1 MITWLQSKINLL
13 DKDQREA
20 YEVLATAVIISLIII
35 GLHIIYELYL
45 WIGEGFG
52 Y

>member
-13 DKDQREA
+13 DKDQRES

-35 GLHIIYELYL
+35 GLHIVYEIYL
-45 WIGEGFG
+45 WIGDNYG